1 MNIIYYINKL
11 KEKIHIIIIL
21 DAEKLFDKIPHP
33 FKLKVLERSEIQGP
47 YLTILKAI
55 YCKLTDN
62 IKLNGHILEAIS
74 LKFGAR
80 QGYPFSPY
88 LFNIAHKVIAR
99 KI

>member
-11 KEKIHIIIIL
+11 KEKIHIIIL
-21 DAEKLFDKIPHP
+21 DAEKAFDKVHP
-33 FKLKVLERSEIQGP
+33 LMLKVLERSEIQGP